1 MGVEV
6 GVVAGLGS
14 VSEAWVEVHLTI
26 YWQKELFESD
36 VCNSDYVVVS
46 LCMLLSS

>member
-1 MGVEV
+1 MSFCCEAESMGVEV

-14 VSEAWVEVHLTI
+14 VSEVHLTI

-36 VCNSDYVVVS
+36 VFN
-46 LCMLLSS
+46 